1 MEVIKL
7 EKVSKVY
14 GTKVK
19 VTALQ
24 DIDLSIEEGE
34 FVAIVGPSGSG
45 KTTLLTIMGT
55 LAKPTS
61 GKVYVYGN
69 DVTTMDED
77 ELSKVRNSYI
87 GFVFQN
93 YNLVERMS
101 AVENVELPL
110 IARGVSKRE
119 RRETAMRILETL
131 GLGELAYM
139 KPTELSGGQQQRVS
153 IARALAQNP
162 KIVLADEPTANL
174 DSKSGETVLK
184 TFQQAN
190 REFKTTVVIITHDPD
205 VASYARRRV
214 YLRDGRIERID

>member
-14 GTKVK
+14 GAKVK

-69 DVTTMDED
+69 DVTTMDDD

-131 GLGELAYM
+131 GLGELAYK

>member
-19 VTALQ
+19 ITALQ

-69 DVTTMDED
+69 DVTTMDDD

-131 GLGELAYM
+131 GLGELAYK

-214 YLRDGRIERID
+214 HLRDGRIERID

>member
-14 GTKVK
+14 GIKVK

-69 DVTTMDED
+69 DVTTMDDD

-139 KPTELSGGQQQRVS
+139 KPTEISGGQQQRVS

>member
-14 GTKVK
+14 GAKVK

-69 DVTTMDED
+69 DVTTMDDD

>member
-139 KPTELSGGQQQRVS
+139 KPTEISGGQQQRVS

>member
-69 DVTTMDED
+69 DVTTMDDD

-139 KPTELSGGQQQRVS
+139 KPTEISGGQQQRVS

>member
-34 FVAIVGPSGSG
+34 FVAIIGPSGSG

-69 DVTTMDED
+69 DVTTMDDD

-131 GLGELAYM
+131 GLGELAYK

-214 YLRDGRIERID
+214 HLRDGRIERID

>member
-14 GTKVK
+14 GAKVK

-34 FVAIVGPSGSG
+34 YVAIVGPSGSG

-69 DVTTMDED
+69 DVTTMDDD

>member
-14 GTKVK
+14 GIKVK

-69 DVTTMDED
+69 DVTTMDDD

-110 IARGVSKRE
+110 IARGVSKRD

>member
-69 DVTTMDED
+69 DVTTMDDD

>member
-14 GTKVK
+14 GIKVK

-69 DVTTMDED
+69 DVTTMDDD

>member
-7 EKVSKVY
+7 EKVRKAY
-14 GTKVK
+14 GAKVK

-69 DVTTMDED
+69 DVTTMDDD

-131 GLGELAYM
+131 GLGELAYK

-214 YLRDGRIERID
+214 HLRDGRIERID

>member
-69 DVTTMDED
+69 DVTTMDDD

-131 GLGELAYM
+131 GLGELAYK

-214 YLRDGRIERID
+214 HLRDGRIERID